1 MSKKRQCH
9 SDQFKAKVALAAM
22 RGDKTLGEL
31 AQQFQVH
38 PTQIATWKQRL
49 LESVHELFAD
59 RRKRQE
65 EPRISQEQLYQ
76 QIGQLSMELSWLQKK
91 TASFD
96 GS

>member
-1 MSKKRQCH
+1 MSKKRACH
-9 SDQFKAKVALAAM
+9 SEQFKAKVALAAV

-38 PTQIATWKQRL
+38 PTQISTWKQHLLDRL
-49 LESVHELFAD
+49 PELFAD
-59 RRKRQE
+59 RRKKREQE
-65 EPRISQEQLYQ
+65 RISTDALYQ

-96 GS
+96 GG

>member
-9 SDQFKAKVALAAM
+9 SEQFKAKVALAAV

-31 AQQFQVH
+31 ARQFQVH
-38 PTQIATWKQRL
+38 PTQISTWKQHL
-49 LESVHELFAD
+49 LERVSELFAD
-59 RRKRQE
+59 GRRKRDQE
-65 EPRISQEQLYQ
+65 RIDTDALYQ

-96 GS
+96 GG

>member
-1 MSKKRQCH
+1 MSKKRACH
-9 SDQFKAKVALAAM
+9 SEQFKAKIALAAV

-38 PTQIATWKQRL
+38 PTQISTWKQHL
-49 LESVHELFAD
+49 LDRVPELFAD
-59 RRKRQE
+59 RRKKR
-65 EPRISQEQLYQ
+65 EPERISTDALYQ

-96 GS
+96 GG

>member
-9 SDQFKAKVALAAM
+9 SEQFKAKVALAAV

-31 AQQFQVH
+31 AKQFQVH
-38 PTQIATWKQRL
+38 PAQIATWKQRL
-49 LESVHELFAD
+49 LESVPELFTD
-59 RRKRQE
+59 RRKKRD
-65 EPRISQEQLYQ
+65 EPRISTDALYQ

-96 GS
+96 GG

>member
-9 SDQFKAKVALAAM
+9 SEQFKAKVALAAV

-31 AQQFQVH
+31 AKQFQVH
-38 PTQIATWKQRL
+38 PTQISTWKQHL
-49 LESVHELFAD
+49 LERVSELFAD
-59 RRKRQE
+59 GRRKRDQE
-65 EPRISQEQLYQ
+65 RIDTDALYQ

-96 GS
+96 GG

>member
-1 MSKKRQCH
+1 MSKKRTCH
-9 SDQFKAKVALAAM
+9 SEQFKAKVALAAV

-38 PTQIATWKQRL
+38 PTQISTWKQHL
-49 LESVHELFAD
+49 LDRVPELFAD
-59 RRKRQE
+59 RRKKR
-65 EPRISQEQLYQ
+65 EQDESRPMRLYQ

-96 GS
+96 GG

>member
-1 MSKKRQCH
+1 MSKKRACH
-9 SDQFKAKVALAAM
+9 SEQFKAKIALAAV

-38 PTQIATWKQRL
+38 PTQISTWKQHL
-49 LESVHELFAD
+49 LDRVPELFAD
-59 RRKRQE
+59 RRKKREQE
-65 EPRISQEQLYQ
+65 RISTDALYQ

-96 GS
+96 GG